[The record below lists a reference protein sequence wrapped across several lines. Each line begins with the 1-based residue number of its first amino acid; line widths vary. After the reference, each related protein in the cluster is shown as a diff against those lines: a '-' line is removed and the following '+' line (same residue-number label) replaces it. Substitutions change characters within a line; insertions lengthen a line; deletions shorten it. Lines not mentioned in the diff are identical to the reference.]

1 MFCHESLR
9 LVSSAVVCQVTSR
22 VSLSQAWART
32 LRICSFM
39 SRAHAAWKRSIRTC
53 ATPCSRALVPAVD
66 TERFCVTNAG
76 LPGKTGVCANMKTA
90 FQVQGAE
97 HRPQSGKG
105 LRFAH
110 HHSRAENCASLSP
123 GDLSVRLVCLET
135 KLVRSSYTVFC
146 VRETLHI
153 SHFWCVSLDI

>member
-1 MFCHESLR
+1 MPRGS
-9 LVSSAVVCQVTSR
+9 V
-22 VSLSQAWART
+22 
-32 LRICSFM
+32 
-39 SRAHAAWKRSIRTC
+39 
-53 ATPCSRALVPAVD
+53 PYALVLRHALVRLSPRLTPNDFV
-66 TERFCVTNAG
+66 
-76 LPGKTGVCANMKTA
+76 LPMQGYHGKTGVCANMKTA

-135 KLVRSSYTVFC
+135 KLVRSSYAVFC

-153 SHFWCVSLDI
+153 SHFWCVSLDNII

>member
-1 MFCHESLR
+1 MPRGS
-9 LVSSAVVCQVTSR
+9 V
-22 VSLSQAWART
+22 
-32 LRICSFM
+32 
-39 SRAHAAWKRSIRTC
+39 
-53 ATPCSRALVPAVD
+53 PYALVLRHALVRLSPRLTPNDFV
-66 TERFCVTNAG
+66 
-76 LPGKTGVCANMKTA
+76 LPMQGCHGKTGVCANMKTA

-135 KLVRSSYTVFC
+135 KLVRSSYPIFLCPSNASYLALLV
-146 VRETLHI
+146 
-153 SHFWCVSLDI
+153 CVSRYIGQLQRNKSLRVETNAARVSNDIRRFVTSL